1 LFALIHPRLAF
12 ISRSPANPRL
22 KLIQHA
28 CCGAS
33 ASLAGGFK
41 IFQEKKMEQARMFIA
56 IGLSFLVFFVWQY
69 FFVEPQ
75 QSPQTSDEKVQT
87 AAEPGQTTAVE
98 PATVVPPQALPTPD
112 PDGITPQGDARKITV
127 STPLFKAVLSE
138 RGAVFTSF
146 VLKNFR
152 ETVDVDSPLKELV
165 IPGVGQGNFGTGF
178 DQNSVAGMQQALF
191 SLDTNGAEISVSQ
204 KPQSLIFTWVSPTGM
219 SVHKK
224 YTFSPDSYRIGL
236 ELTVNNPSQQAFQ
249 ARPYLSILHPVPQK
263 NQTYGFEGPSALI
276 DGKLHEIPIKKI
288 PDQNTFQGR
297 ITWVA
302 LQDRYFMASIIPEEE
317 LEAVMRLSLVGEG
330 FVEARYVAPEMVVVP
345 GTQKSISYSLFM
357 GPKNIRILQGLGH
370 ELSRAV
376 NFGMFDFI
384 AKPGVWLLNFIY
396 GFIPNYGVA
405 IIILT
410 VFTKILLWPLGN
422 KSYKSMSE
430 MKKLQPLMAEIR
442 EKHKDDKKKMNEEI
456 MGLYKTY
463 KINPVGGCLPMVA
476 QIPIFFALYRMLYQA
491 IELRHAPFFLWID
504 DLSAPDRLFEFG
516 FSIPFMDP
524 PYGIPVLTII
534 MGATMFLQQKMSPP
548 PGDPTQAKMM
558 MFLPIVFTVIFINF
572 SSGLVLYWLVNNVL
586 SIAQQYYISKKY
598 A

>member
-1 LFALIHPRLAF
+1 
-12 ISRSPANPRL
+12 
-22 KLIQHA
+22 
-28 CCGAS
+28 
-33 ASLAGGFK
+33 
-41 IFQEKKMEQARMFIA
+41 MEQARMFIA

-75 QSPQTSDEKVQT
+75 PPAQT
-87 AAEPGQTTAVE
+87 ADKHAESVADPGQTASVE
-98 PATVVPPQALPTPD
+98 QKSVAPPQALPA
-112 PDGITPQGDARKITV
+112 PDGIQVQRDARKITI
-127 STPLFKAVLSE
+127 STPLYRTIISE
-138 RGAVFTSF
+138 KGAVFISF
-146 VLKNFR
+146 VLKDYR
-152 ETVDVDSPLKELV
+152 ESVGAGSLQKELIV
-165 IPGVGQGNFGTGF
+165 PEIGQGNFTIGF
-178 DQNSVAGMQQALF
+178 DQNTVSGMKDALF
-191 SLDTNGAEISVSQ
+191 SLDVESAEITVSDR
-204 KPQSLIFTWVSPTGM
+204 PHSLTFTWVSPTGM
-219 SVHKK
+219 SVHKR

-236 ELTVNNPSQQAFQ
+236 DLTVNNPSEQAFQ
-249 ARPYLSILHPVPQK
+249 ARPYLSILHPVANK
-263 NQTYGFEGPSALI
+263 KQTYGFEGPSALI
-276 DGKLHEIPIKKI
+276 NGKLHEVSIKKI
-288 PDQNTFQGR
+288 PDQNTLQGR
-297 ITWVA
+297 IAWVS

-317 LEAVMRLSLVGEG
+317 SDAVMRLALVGDG
-330 FVEARYVAPEMVVVP
+330 IVEAQYLGPEVVVVP
-345 GTQKSISYSLFM
+345 GTQKSIAYNLFM
-357 GPKNIRILQGLGH
+357 GPKNIRILKSLGH
-370 ELSRAV
+370 ELSRAID
-376 NFGMFDFI
+376 FGMFDFI
-384 AKPGVWLLNFIY
+384 AKPLVWLLNFIY

-410 VFTKILLWPLGN
+410 IITKILLWPLGN
-422 KSYKSMSE
+422 KSYKSMNE

-442 EKHKDDKKKMNEEI
+442 EKHKNDKKKMNEEV

-504 DLSAPDRLFEFG
+504 DLSAPDRLFDFG

-558 MFLPIVFTVIFINF
+558 MFLPLVFTVIFINF